1 MKKCS
6 VYFRGGEIYVLAS
19 AKDVFG
25 IDRSVEPFTQ
35 LSRQVEAQELGR
47 NVLDALAAY
56 RENIPGKTYVRGVK
70 EPPHPLLVFAG
81 LKSWKAFEK
90 GTICFMISDLG
101 HEIEITPTVPAEK
114 GGYLHQPD
122 KALRCQ
128 AQPEAIGALL
138 LEQVSQ
144 G

>member
-19 AKDVFG
+19 ARDVFG
-25 IDRSVEPFTQ
+25 IDRNVEPFTR
-35 LSRQVEAQELGR
+35 LSRQAAAQELGR
-47 NVLDALAAY
+47 AVLDALSGY

-70 EPPHPLLVFAG
+70 EPPHPFLVFSG

-90 GTICFMISDLG
+90 GARCFMIAETGPQVES
-101 HEIEITPTVPAEK
+101 IPTVPAEK

-122 KALRCQ
+122 KARRCP

-138 LEQVSQ
+138 LQQVSQ